1 VAKRETQ
8 CLVCG
13 RTYADYDAAP
23 RHFCSVACA
32 ADAGDLSYERVHRVT
47 GRGRP
52 ARVARYVKKVNPTP
66 PEE

>member
-1 VAKRETQ
+1 MAKREAT

-13 RTYADYDAAP
+13 RAYTDYDAAP

-32 ADAGDLSYERVHRVT
+32 ADAGGPVHHDRVHKDL

-52 ARVARYVKKVNPTP
+52 AKTP
-66 PEE
+66 KRET